1 MAETAGTIIKDALT
15 EIVVLGGEASLNE
28 SEAQS
33 AIRYLN
39 RMMAALDADGID
51 LGFTEVTNLASPI
64 TVALGAME
72 GIVFNLAAKLWTQ
85 YSDGTPPPGELLFKA
100 SSGLETMRALA
111 VNISPSMYPS
121 TLPRGSG
128 NESCG
133 NWGRD
138 HFFRDRQA
146 EILAETTGS
155 IGLETDTAEETP

>member
-1 MAETAGTIIKDALT
+1 MAETAGTVIKDALT
-15 EIVVLGGEASLNE
+15 EIVVLGAEASLNE
-28 SEAQS
+28 ADAQS

-64 TVALGAME
+64 TVSPGAVQGM
-72 GIVFNLAAKLWTQ
+72 IFNLSALLWTQ
-85 YSDGTPPPGELLFKA
+85 YEDGTPPPGELLLKA
-100 SSGLETMRALA
+100 ERGLETMRAIA

-128 NESCG
+128 NEGC
-133 NWGRD
+133 NTFNRD
-138 HFFRDRQA
+138 HFFRDRQD

-155 IGLETDTAEETP
+155 IGLETDTAEETQ

>member
-15 EIVVLGGEASLNE
+15 EIIVLGGEASLNE

-51 LGFTEVTNLASPI
+51 LGFTEVANLASPI
-64 TVALGAME
+64 TTAVGSHQ
-72 GIVFNLAAKLWTQ
+72 GILFGLSEVLWTQ
-85 YSDGTPPPGELLFKA
+85 YSDGAPVPFELVQKA
-100 SSGLETMRALA
+100 AADRETMRALA
-111 VNISPSMYPS
+111 VNISPSMYPD

-128 NESCG
+128 NEGCG

-138 HFFRDRQA
+138 HFYRDRQA